1 MAADEMKL
9 LIYDYLFGFVVSSFE
24 FVDGYFSF
32 FGEENID
39 LLFWEFGEFDE
50 TVSVLSDC

>member
-1 MAADEMKL
+1 MKL